1 MKLPEL
7 IGLSGTF
14 GSGKDLLAGVL
25 AESYGYTH
33 VSTSD
38 LVRQVAMRDRGSIER
53 PILKEIAE
61 ECRQKFGGG
70 YFVEQGLQQSG
81 PLVISGIRSLGEMKA
96 LKQAG
101 GVMVFVDAPF
111 EIRYNR
117 MVERSRD
124 GESLISHEEFKER
137 ESRELCSG
145 PLDTDFNITAIGEQ
159 ADVNLDNSG
168 TKDEFLQ
175 NAINGL
181 KPHGSITQQLGGIN
195 D

>member
-7 IGLSGTF
+7 IGVSGTF
-14 GSGKDLLAGVL
+14 GSGKDLLAEIL
-25 AESYGYTH
+25 ASNYGYTH

-38 LVRQVAMRDRGSIER
+38 LVREVAMRERGSIER
-53 PILKEIAE
+53 PVLKEVAN

-70 YFVEQGLQQSG
+70 YFVEQGLRQSR

-111 EIRYNR
+111 EVRYDR

-124 GESLISHEEFKER
+124 GESLISHEEFRER

-175 NAINGL
+175 NTIDELNLQSSLARQPDSTNE
-181 KPHGSITQQLGGIN
+181 
-195 D
+195 

>member
-1 MKLPEL
+1 MELPEL
-7 IGLSGTF
+7 IGISGTF
-14 GSGKDLLAGVL
+14 GSGKDSLSQYLADNFGF
-25 AESYGYTH
+25 TH

-38 LVRQVAMRDRGSIER
+38 LVREVAMRERGSIER
-53 PILKEIAE
+53 PVLKEVAN

-70 YFVEQGLQQSG
+70 YFVEQGLRQSR

-111 EIRYNR
+111 EVRYDR

-124 GESLISHEEFKER
+124 GESLISHEEFRER

-175 NAINGL
+175 NTIDELNLQSSLARQPDSINE
-181 KPHGSITQQLGGIN
+181 
-195 D
+195 